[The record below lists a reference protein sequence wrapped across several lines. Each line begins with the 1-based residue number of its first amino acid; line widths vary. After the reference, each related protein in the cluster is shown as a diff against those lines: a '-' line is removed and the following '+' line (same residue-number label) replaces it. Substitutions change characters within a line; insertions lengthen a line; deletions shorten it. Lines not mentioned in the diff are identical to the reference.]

1 MFDNNKIGDQ
11 RRNVCC
17 RVDARMAMCCVLMSG
32 VLLPWGAYAD
42 AEEFATVHI
51 GETANVNV
59 HADSPPLAVQN
70 LDASAV
76 VDDKESIPI
85 DIDPDLSDVVQLDT
99 SKGDQNSQLDLAGPR
114 DMQSLDVVDTGSSV
128 DFPQA
133 VVDVNGD
140 QYISQEVDVDAV
152 DQGERMAAASSDRVD
167 QGDGLAT
174 GSDAALLVTSAPEEY
189 QTHDVSIRHGKN
201 DNKNDRPEDA
211 AINAIGEE
219 DSAGLPYAVLLALLS
234 LIGLVPVARRND
246 HHRV

>member
-1 MFDNNKIGDQ
+1 MFDNKKIGDQ
-11 RRNVCC
+11 HRNVCY
-17 RVDARMAMCCVLMSG
+17 RVDARMAVCCVLVSG

-59 HADSPPLAVQN
+59 HADSQPLAVQN
-70 LDASAV
+70 LDAPAV
-76 VDDKESIPI
+76 VDFDDKESIPI

-152 DQGERMAAASSDRVD
+152 DQG
-167 QGDGLAT
+167 DGLAT

-189 QTHDVSIRHGKN
+189 QTHDVSVRHGQN
-201 DNKNDRPEDA
+201 DKKNDRPEDA

-219 DSAGLPYAVLLALLS
+219 DSAGLPYAVLLALLA
-234 LIGLVPVARRND
+234 LIGLVPVARRTD

>member
-1 MFDNNKIGDQ
+1 MFDNKKIGDQ
-11 RRNVCC
+11 HRNVCY
-17 RVDARMAMCCVLMSG
+17 RVDARMAMCCVFVSG
-32 VLLPWGAYAD
+32 VMLPWGAYAN
-42 AEEFATVHI
+42 AEEFATVVI
-51 GETANVNV
+51 GETANINV
-59 HADSPPLAVQN
+59 HADSQPLAVQN
-70 LDASAV
+70 LDAPAV
-76 VDDKESIPI
+76 VDFDDKESIPI

-99 SKGDQNSQLDLAGPR
+99 SKGDQNSQLDLADPR

-140 QYISQEVDVDAV
+140 QYISQEVDVD
-152 DQGERMAAASSDRVD
+152 QGERMAAASSDRVD

-174 GSDAALLVTSAPEEY
+174 GSDVALLVTSAPEEY
-189 QTHDVSIRHGKN
+189 QTHDVSVRHGQDDK
-201 DNKNDRPEDA
+201 KNDRPEDA

-219 DSAGLPYAVLLALLS
+219 DSAGLPYAVLLALLA

>member
-1 MFDNNKIGDQ
+1 MFDNKKIGDQ
-11 RRNVCC
+11 HRNVCY
-17 RVDARMAMCCVLMSG
+17 RVDARMALCCVLVSG
-32 VLLPWGAYAD
+32 VMLPWGAYAN
-42 AEEFATVHI
+42 AEEFATVVI

-59 HADSPPLAVQN
+59 HADSQPLAVQN
-70 LDASAV
+70 LDAPAV
-76 VDDKESIPI
+76 VDVNDKESIPI

-114 DMQSLDVVDTGSSV
+114 DMQSLGVVATGSTV
-128 DFPQA
+128 DMPQA

-152 DQGERMAAASSDRVD
+152 DQG
-167 QGDGLAT
+167 GGLAT

-189 QTHDVSIRHGKN
+189 QIHDVSVRHGQDDK
-201 DNKNDRPEDA
+201 KNDRPEDA